1 MDILEDDY
9 NVEED
14 YNSKVEYI
22 INNRILEFFERKL

>member
-9 NVEED
+9 NIEED
-14 YNSKVEYI
+14 YNSEVEYI